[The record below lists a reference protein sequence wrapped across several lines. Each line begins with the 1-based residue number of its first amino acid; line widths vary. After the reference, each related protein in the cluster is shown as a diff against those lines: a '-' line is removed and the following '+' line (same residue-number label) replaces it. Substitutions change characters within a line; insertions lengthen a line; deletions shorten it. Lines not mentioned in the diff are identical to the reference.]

1 VLAGDPR
8 VAVDGWFTQGKQ
20 LDDVLKRI
28 RRERGTTVRLHIH
41 RPGVDAP
48 ISLSIVRGEV
58 HTRSVVGQRLDGDVA
73 YIIIK
78 QFQRGTCFEFLEV
91 LGNMRLASD
100 AALEGL
106 ILDLRTNP
114 GGLVHEAVLIADEIL
129 EDGVI
134 FSTRARGRVLDVVR
148 ATLGGAASR
157 LPLAVLVNELTAS
170 AAALV
175 AGAIQD
181 HERGVIVGSTTYAK
195 GSVQS
200 IVELPGGDALKLT
213 TTLYFTPRGRT
224 IQAQGITPGVV
235 VRQPGAGGGLPVV
248 REQDIEG
255 HIPTPGGTRKPSE
268 DTSVASVTT
277 ADIVVPRGSPSNP
290 IGAADLALSVA
301 YQLLVDDFM
310 PLHKNR
316 ASHG

>member
-1 VLAGDPR
+1 MRDGVLTVIRPIEGSPAERAGVLAGDQR

-41 RPGVDAP
+41 RPGVDQP

-134 FSTRARGRVLDVVR
+134 FSTRARRRVLDEVR
-148 ATLGGAASR
+148 ATFGGAASR
-157 LPLAVLVNELTAS
+157 LPLAVLVNERTAS

-200 IVELPGGDALKLT
+200 IVEL
-213 TTLYFTPRGRT
+213 RGRCAEAHHDAVLHAT
-224 IQAQGITPGVV
+224 
-235 VRQPGAGGGLPVV
+235 RSNDSGARHHTGCGGSSTCCG
-248 REQDIEG
+248 R
-255 HIPTPGGTRKPSE
+255 
-268 DTSVASVTT
+268 
-277 ADIVVPRGSPSNP
+277 
-290 IGAADLALSVA
+290 
-301 YQLLVDDFM
+301 
-310 PLHKNR
+310 R
-316 ASHG
+316 ASSCSRARHRRAHSHTG